1 MKHLTLIFAVF
12 ALFAGCAIEPNHQER
27 QAVRKYLESKDIQVK
42 EELFWGAPDSVFS
55 SFNIDLSRDVTV
67 TSLRN
72 QIDNLYFENS
82 FNRFNSKE
90 YRIISDSID
99 RLNKKVKEIDE
110 AVKLAKEEQ
119 RKNRVGIEFSYIDG
133 NDRTCDLIFVFN
145 HDGKSIGHVTLSS
158 GTFIELY

>member
-1 MKHLTLIFAVF
+1 MKNFTLIFAIFV
-12 ALFAGCAIEPNHQER
+12 LFAGCAIEPNHQER
-27 QAVRKYLESKDIQVK
+27 QAVRKYLESKNILVK

-67 TSLRN
+67 TNLRN

-110 AVKLAKEEQ
+110 AVKFAKEEK

-133 NDRTCDLIFVFN
+133 NDRACDLIFVFN
-145 HDGKSIGHVTLSS
+145 HDETSIGHVTLSS